1 MYWFLT
7 VNRARSSS
15 GRSRG
20 SDELAGRAKTSKS
33 GRRIKIVDI
42 LHFHRSDSF
51 RKEHQLT
58 NRCTSI
64 TIYYKYRNTGSDT
77 SCQRMKDP
85 IEFFPWVSEPSNFFC
100 VNLRLDRTVK
110 NGSKVV
116 VDTIFNA
123 HNTSYENHD
132 VPSYSSRSTQ
142 NISMFNSPSSV

>member
-100 VNLRLDRTVK
+100 VKEALGNFFYQKNQPIVYSCFFTLYKLRVK
-110 NGSKVV
+110 RIVCAVQKKGQVYRLAKSL
-116 VDTIFNA
+116 
-123 HNTSYENHD
+123 
-132 VPSYSSRSTQ
+132 R
-142 NISMFNSPSSV
+142 